1 MRTPDRAAQNCALV
15 ASFEKLDLINKNYD
29 PEFPMKRVPSKQRNS
44 QIRRDRD
51 VRALSRLALLLV
63 CGLVL
68 ASGFVFAAE
77 QHFAALDYG
86 YKSEGLRRERGR
98 LLEEKQ
104 HLMLTKEQAFAPAR
118 LAIQARELGL
128 RPLVA
133 SQVGTQKASRSQL
146 PLAPALLTPSASFQR

>member
-1 MRTPDRAAQNCALV
+1 MRR
-15 ASFEKLDLINKNYD
+15 I
-29 PEFPMKRVPSKQRNS
+29 PSKQRNS
-44 QIRRDRD
+44 QIHRDRD
-51 VRALSRLALLLV
+51 VRALSRLALLFV

-68 ASGFVFAAE
+68 AGGFVFAAE

-86 YKSEGLRRERGR
+86 YKSEGLRRERER

-128 RPLVA
+128 KPLVA